1 MNNKF
6 VLVPVE
12 LLKNLKELAKGS
24 EYEDE
29 VRKVLDSRQAIEN
42 HDVTK
47 LPRSAVVKRVIDG
60 DTVELFNGTVL
71 RYTAITAP
79 EEGEDFAEE
88 ATKLNQQFVEGKE
101 IKLEYDNYT
110 SDKFGRILAYAIVN
124 RKNISIELVSKGMAE
139 LVIYQKRKPFTYQVQ
154 LLEAQEQ
161 AKKQKLGIWSKN
173 NWVSEPHEVG

>member
-6 VLVPVE
+6 VLVPLD
-12 LLKNLKELAKGS
+12 LLKNLRELSKGS
-24 EYEDE
+24 EYEDD
-29 VRKVLDSRQAIEN
+29 VRKVLDSREAIEN

-47 LPRSAVVKRVIDG
+47 LPKSAIVKRVIDG

-71 RYTAITAP
+71 RYVGVTAP

-88 ATKLNQQFVEGKE
+88 ATKLNQSLVEGKE

-110 SDKFGRILAYAIVN
+110 SDKFGRILAYPIVN
-124 RKNISIELVSKGMAE
+124 GVNVCIELVSKGMAE
-139 LVIYQKRKPFTYQVQ
+139 LVIYQKRKPFIHQVQ

-161 AKKQKLGIWSKN
+161 AKKNKSGIWSKSN
-173 NWVSEPHEVG
+173 

>member
-1 MNNKF
+1 MSNNKF
-6 VLVPVE
+6 VLVPVD
-12 LLKNLKELAKGS
+12 LLKNLKELSKGT

-29 VRKVLDSRQAIEN
+29 VKKVLDSREAIEN

-47 LPRSAVVKRVIDG
+47 LPKSAVVKRVIDG

-79 EEGEDFAEE
+79 EENESFAEE
-88 ATKLNQQFVEGKE
+88 ATKLNQELVEGKE

-110 SDKFGRILAYAIVN
+110 SDKFGRILAYPIINGVN
-124 RKNISIELVSKGMAE
+124 VCVELVSKCMAE
-139 LVIYQKRKPFTYQVQ
+139 LVIYQKRRPFIHQVQ

-161 AKKQKLGIWSKN
+161 AKKNKLGIWKN
-173 NWVSEPHEVG
+173 

>member
-1 MNNKF
+1 MSNKF

-24 EYEDE
+24 EYEDD
-29 VRKVLDSRQAIEN
+29 VRKVLDSREAIEN

-47 LPRSAVVKRVIDG
+47 LPKSAVVKRVIDG

-71 RYTAITAP
+71 RYVGITAP

-88 ATKLNQQFVEGKE
+88 ATKLNKELVEGKE
-101 IKLEYDNYT
+101 VKLEYDNYT
-110 SDKFGRILAYAIVN
+110 SDKFGRILAYPIVN
-124 RKNISIELVSKGMAE
+124 GKNISIELVRKGMAE
-139 LVIYQKRKPFTYQVQ
+139 LVIYQKRKPFIHQVQ

-161 AKKQKLGIWSKN
+161 AKKNKLGIWKN
-173 NWVSEPHEVG
+173 S

>member
-12 LLKNLKELAKGS
+12 LLKNLKELSKGT

-29 VRKVLDSRQAIEN
+29 VKRVLNSREAIEN

-47 LPRSAVVKRVIDG
+47 LPRTAVVKKIIDG
-60 DTVELFNGTVL
+60 DTVELFNGIVL
-71 RYTAITAP
+71 RYVGITAP

-88 ATKLNQQFVEGKE
+88 ATKLNQSLVEGKE

-110 SDKFGRILAYAIVN
+110 SDKFGRVLAYPIIHD
-124 RKNISIELVSKGMAE
+124 KNICIELVRKCMAE
-139 LVIYQKRKPFTYQVQ
+139 LVIYEKRKPFIYQVQ

-161 AKKQKLGIWSKN
+161 AKKNKLGIWKN
-173 NWVSEPHEVG
+173 N

>member
-6 VLVPVE
+6 VLVPVD
-12 LLKNLKELAKGS
+12 LLNNLNELAKGT

-29 VRKVLDSRQAIEN
+29 VRKVLDSREAIEN
-42 HDVTK
+42 HDITK
-47 LPRSAVVKRVIDG
+47 LPKSAVVKRVIDG

-79 EEGEDFAEE
+79 EEGESLAEE
-88 ATKLNQQFVEGKE
+88 ATKLNRDLVEGKE

-110 SDKFGRILAYAIVN
+110 SDKFGRILAYPTINGVN
-124 RKNISIELVSKGMAE
+124 ICIELVSKGLAE
-139 LVIYQKRKPFTYQVQ
+139 IVIYQKRKPFIYQPQ

-161 AKKQKLGIWSKN
+161 AKQKKLGIWSKN
-173 NWVSEPHEVG
+173 N

>member
-6 VLVPVE
+6 VLVSVD
-12 LLKNLKELAKGS
+12 LLKNLKELANGT

-29 VRKVLDSRQAIEN
+29 IRKVLDSREAIEN
-42 HDVTK
+42 HDITK
-47 LPRSAVVKRVIDG
+47 LPKSAVVKRVIDG

-88 ATKLNQQFVEGKE
+88 ATKLNQSLVEGKE

-110 SDKFGRILAYAIVN
+110 SDKFGRILAYPILEDGTNV
-124 RKNISIELVSKGMAE
+124 SIELVSKGMAE
-139 LVIYQKRKPFTYQVQ
+139 LVIYQKRKPFIYQTQ

-161 AKKQKLGIWSKN
+161 AKNKRIGIWQTSR
-173 NWVSEPHEVG
+173 S

>member
-1 MNNKF
+1 MSNNKF
-6 VLVPVE
+6 VLVPVD
-12 LLKNLKELAKGS
+12 LLKNLKELSKGT
-24 EYEDE
+24 EYSDE
-29 VRKVLDSRQAIEN
+29 LQKVLDSREAIEN

-47 LPRSAVVKRVIDG
+47 LPKSAVVKRVIDG

-88 ATKLNQQFVEGKE
+88 ATKLNKELAEGKE

-110 SDKFGRILAYAIVN
+110 SDKFGRILAYPIIDN
-124 RKNISIELVSKGMAE
+124 KNICVELVRKGMAE
-139 LVIYQKRKPFTYQVQ
+139 LVIYQKRKPFIYQVQ

-161 AKKQKLGIWSKN
+161 AKQKKLGIWKN
-173 NWVSEPHEVG
+173 N

>member
-12 LLKNLKELAKGS
+12 LLKNLRELAKGT

-29 VRKVLDSRQAIEN
+29 VRKVLDSREAIEN
-42 HDVTK
+42 HDITK
-47 LPRSAVVKRVIDG
+47 LPKSAVVKRVIDG

-79 EEGEDFAEE
+79 EDGESFAEE
-88 ATKLNQQFVEGKE
+88 STKLNKELVEGKE

-110 SDKFGRILAYAIVN
+110 SDKFGRILAYPIIGN
-124 RKNISIELVSKGMAE
+124 KNICIELVSKGMAE
-139 LVIYQKRKPFTYQVQ
+139 LVIYQKRKPFIYQVQ
-154 LLEAQEQ
+154 LLESQEQ
-161 AKKQKLGIWSKN
+161 AKQKKLGIWKTPQS
-173 NWVSEPHEVG
+173 

>member
-6 VLVPVE
+6 VLVPVD
-12 LLKNLKELAKGS
+12 LLKNLKDLAKGTK
-24 EYEDE
+24 YEDD
-29 VRKVLDSRQAIEN
+29 VKKVLDSREAIEN
-42 HDVTK
+42 HDITK
-47 LPRSAVVKRVIDG
+47 LPKSAVVKRVIDG

-88 ATKLNQQFVEGKE
+88 ATKLNQELVEGKE

-110 SDKFGRILAYAIVN
+110 SDKFGRILAYPILYN
-124 RKNISIELVSKGMAE
+124 KNICIELVSKGMAE
-139 LVIYQKRKPFTYQVQ
+139 LVIYQKRKPFIYQVQ

-161 AKKQKLGIWSKN
+161 AKKQKLGIWKSSN
-173 NWVSEPHEVG
+173 